1 MESWAQQRKYEARFK
16 LKVIQVAKESNNC
29 ATARKFNVT
38 ESHNSMFTFS
48 QLSLH
53 GYKLISLL

>member
-1 MESWAQQRKYEARFK
+1 MKSWAQQRKYEARFK

-38 ESHNSMFTFS
+38 ESHNSMFS